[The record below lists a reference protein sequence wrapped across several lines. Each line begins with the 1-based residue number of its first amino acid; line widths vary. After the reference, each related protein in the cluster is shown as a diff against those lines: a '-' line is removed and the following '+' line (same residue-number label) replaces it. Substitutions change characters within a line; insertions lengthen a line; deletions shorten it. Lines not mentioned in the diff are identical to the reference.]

1 MTFPG
6 RKSSEVKTVRVK
18 HGAEIKLL
26 RKLKNIMGQK
36 QGSQVYGLELKV
48 NKQTKINRKAV
59 R

>member
-48 NKQTKINRKAV
+48 NKQTNKN
-59 R
+59 